1 MGRESIMMVLLG
13 YFVIA
18 VVAGAAAVGLIG
30 FVVSDLLIGR
40 VRKADRPTKV

>member
-1 MGRESIMMVLLG
+1 MMVLLG

-30 FVVSDLLIGR
+30 FVVANFL
-40 VRKADRPTKV
+40 VRRFGKADGPTKV